1 MDRAVARG
9 DFREVERINR
19 ELYDIQF
26 AQAVKE
32 ASTKASYEMDEI
44 VGVYNFQL
52 FIAQWK

>member
-1 MDRAVARG
+1 MDRAVAKG

-32 ASTKASYEMDEI
+32 ASTKASYEMKEMVRIDI
-44 VGVYNFQL
+44 IRSFV
-52 FIAQWK
+52 AQ

>member
-1 MDRAVARG
+1 MDEAVTKG
-9 DFREVERINR
+9 DCREVERINR